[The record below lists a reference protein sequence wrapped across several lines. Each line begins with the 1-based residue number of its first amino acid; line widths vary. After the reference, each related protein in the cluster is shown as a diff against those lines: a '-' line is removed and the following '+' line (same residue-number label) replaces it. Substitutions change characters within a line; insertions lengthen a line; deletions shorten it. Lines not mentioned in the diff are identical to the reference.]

1 VKLKKIILQGYQKDG
16 LKIFDFT
23 YLTIDKFLKDFHLF
37 SGPSQLVIEI
47 SSMFKDFKILKS
59 IYTYF
64 FPFKTKDRVEFIASE
79 SKFNKNFWLTLTFI
93 VWFLFFTVKN
103 FNNMEFELEKF
114 PPSDLLKI
122 RAHLPTK
129 KIKETIILSPFQFFY
144 NFFYLFIFLVTYQ
157 AVNFKSK

>member
-1 VKLKKIILQGYQKDG
+1 MKLKKIILQGYQKDG

-23 YLTIDKFLKDFHLF
+23 YLTIDKFLKDFYLF

-47 SSMFKDFKILKS
+47 SSISKNFKILKS

-64 FPFKTKDRVEFIASE
+64 FPFKTKDRFGFIASE

-114 PPSDLLKI
+114 PLSDLLKI
-122 RAHLPTK
+122 RAHLPTR

-144 NFFYLFIFLVTYQ
+144 NLYYLFIFLITYQ
-157 AVNFKSK
+157 AINFKTK